1 MIKCTQFY
9 CRIIKIRKMKNIV
22 FLVCIVKMEI
32 IQLSYST
39 NKDFHCNFRV
49 NDLIKVK
56 GKWILSSKGI
66 RTLDIEEIKIIASNF
81 IKKQKNNC
89 KYMINETQRKVMFV
103 KNLIYRVTRNYLES
117 NDFMEVYTSIL
128 EKKKDSSSAKAFKVI
143 GERNEEIFF
152 LRRNYEKI
160 HKKILGNLLCDIFQ
174 FEKIFRNQGKSRTTM
189 PEYEMLDIYKIDAD
203 YFVMMDILENIICEL
218 LSKMNEKG
226 YSVGIDISV
235 KIERKEFSEF
245 INEYFGRNMN
255 SVSQENSY
263 ILDKELRKKKI
274 KIDKIS
280 YYEKMDKFF
289 GIIIKPQIRNSI
301 VYNFPSCMAPLAKK
315 CDANDNFSE
324 EFKYIV
330 SGISIAHA
338 YTEETKLENML
349 VKLEQQAK
357 SIKTEIDKD
366 FIDIFA
372 FGMPPIAGLG
382 IGLNRLLSVI
392 LDIRNVRDTILV

>member
-1 MIKCTQFY
+1 MVECTHFY

-22 FLVCIVKMEI
+22 FLVSAIKMEI
-32 IQLSYST
+32 IQLSYRS
-39 NKDFHCNFRV
+39 NKDFHCDFRI

-56 GKWILSSKGI
+56 GKWILSSIGI
-66 RTLDIEEIKIIASNF
+66 RTLDIEEVQIVASDF
-81 IKKQKNNC
+81 VIKQKNNC
-89 KYMINETQRKVMFV
+89 KYMINETQRKAIFV
-103 KNLIYRVTRNYLES
+103 KNLIYRVTRNYLEN

-143 GERNEEIFF
+143 GERNEESFF

-174 FEKIFRNQGKSRTTM
+174 FEKVFRNQGKSRTTM

-203 YFVMMDILENIICEL
+203 YLVMMDILENIVCDL
-218 LSKMNEKG
+218 LSKMEKSG
-226 YSVGIDISV
+226 YTVGMNISK
-235 KIERKEFSEF
+235 KIERKEFIKC
-245 INEYFGRNMN
+245 INEYFGKDMKT
-255 SVSQENSY
+255 VSQENTKV
-263 ILDKELRKKKI
+263 LDKELRKRNI
-274 KIDKIS
+274 KIDNVS

-289 GIIIKPQIRNSI
+289 GIVIKPQIRNGI

-330 SGISIAHA
+330 NGISIAHA
-338 YTEETKLENML
+338 YTEETKLDNMISA
-349 VKLEQQAK
+349 LERQAK
-357 SIKTEIDKD
+357 SIKTEIDKE
-366 FIDIFA
+366 FVDIFA

-382 IGLNRLLSVI
+382 IGLNRLMSVL
-392 LDIRNVRDTILV
+392 LDIRNVRDTILI